1 MEDIPEGKVVSPFCL
16 YFGESDGRFVEDQ
29 IRREFCGMRS
39 LLLDTLLSWAVR
51 ADFLLAVF
59 GPSLRHRVFNIIE
72 LP

>member
-1 MEDIPEGKVVSPFCL
+1 MEDIPESKVVSPFCL

-29 IRREFCGMRS
+29 IRREFCGMRP

-59 GPSLRHRVFNIIE
+59 GPSLRHRVLNIIE